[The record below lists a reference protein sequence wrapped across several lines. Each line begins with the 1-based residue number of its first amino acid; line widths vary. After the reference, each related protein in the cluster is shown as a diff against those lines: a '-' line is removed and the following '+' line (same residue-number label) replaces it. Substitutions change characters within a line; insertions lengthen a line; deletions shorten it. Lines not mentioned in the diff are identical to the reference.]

1 MNEIKRNS
9 IKEDTKPPS
18 GGWGFIIPA
27 IDIIE
32 GKCVR
37 LTKGDYE
44 QKKVYNENP
53 LEVAKEFEATGLKR
67 LHLVDLDGA
76 KAGDVKNWKVL
87 EQISSKTG
95 LLIDFSGGIS
105 TSKNVRICFDSGATY
120 AAVGS
125 IAVKDEKMLTE
136 WFKEFGIEKFII
148 GADVKEEKLAIKGW
162 TETTELSVFDL
173 IENYKTKGV
182 KQFFCTD
189 ISKDGLLQGTGIDL
203 YKKILNSHPSI
214 DLIASG
220 GVSSIN
226 DLLLLREAGC
236 SGAIVGKAIYE
247 KKILLKDIKLF
258 I

>member
-1 MNEIKRNS
+1 MQ
-9 IKEDTKPPS
+9 
-18 GGWGFIIPA
+18 IIPA
-27 IDIIE
+27 IDIID

-44 QKKVYNENP
+44 QKKVYNEKP
-53 LEVAKEFEATGLKR
+53 LEVAKQFEDAGLKR

-87 EQISSKTG
+87 EQIAAKTN
-95 LLIDFSGGIS
+95 LKIAFSGGIS
-105 TSKNVRICFDSGATY
+105 TAKNVGICFDSGAAY

-125 IAVKDEKMLTE
+125 IAVKDENTLTG
-136 WFKEFGIEKFII
+136 WLFKFGVERFII
-148 GADVKEEKLAIKGW
+148 GADVKDEKLAFKGW
-162 TETTELSVFDL
+162 TETTDVSVFDL
-173 IENYKTKGV
+173 IDKYKLKGI

-203 YKKILNSHPSI
+203 YKKILNQHPSI

-220 GVSSIN
+220 GVSSID
-226 DLLLLREAGC
+226 DLVHLREAGC
-236 SGAIVGKAIYE
+236 TGAIVGKAIYE
-247 KKILLKDIKLF
+247 NRIKLSELKMF